1 MLIVCCL
8 KRHNLGFTRSAV
20 RTCSSD
26 DKCGTQPSALALSGD
41 RTSGN
46 TAQTLG
52 SVQKLMAALAVV
64 MLVMI
69 GPGCEGFF
77 VDPVLTGLTVGPSAA
92 VQTGGSVQMSAVGVY
107 NDGSQKKLSGV
118 YWSSNAPTV
127 AAVSASGLVS
137 GAEPGQVTITGAKET
152 ASGTATITVTIGG
165 LTSIR
170 VTSQD
175 GVTSI
180 AYGETEQFIA
190 TGTANGKTI
199 DITNSVT
206 WSTSPSSIQSVSMAS
221 TTGMLITLSGPTTA
235 AQFLVVAT
243 DPTTGVAGQM
253 TFIVH
258 P

>member
-1 MLIVCCL
+1 M
-8 KRHNLGFTRSAV
+8 RSAV

-26 DKCGTQPSALALSGD
+26 DECGTQPSVLAPSGD
-41 RTSGN
+41 RTSG
-46 TAQTLG
+46 AAGQTLS
-52 SVQKLMAALAVV
+52 SVQKLMAALTVV
-64 MLVMI
+64 LLVMV

-77 VDPVLTGLTVGPSAA
+77 VNPVLTGLTVGPSAT
-92 VQTGGSVQMSAVGVY
+92 VQTGGSVQMSAVGAY

-118 YWSSNAPTV
+118 YWSSNPPTV
-127 AAVSASGLVS
+127 ATVSASGLVT
-137 GAEPGQVTITGAKET
+137 GVEPGQVTITGSKET

-180 AYGETEQFIA
+180 AYGGTEQFVA

-206 WSTSPSSIQSVSMAS
+206 WSTSPSSIQSVSIAS

-235 AQFLVVAT
+235 APFLVVAT
-243 DPTTGVAGQM
+243 DPTTGISGQM